1 MRSANLNLMSYDVG
15 AEKPDEPAGR
25 LRVRYAVLSY
35 WLPDCILFT

>member
-1 MRSANLNLMSYDVG
+1 MRSENLKLMSYDVG
-15 AEKPDEPAGR
+15 AEKPDKPPGR